1 MIFAIIKLIV
11 TIGKLCFAAYFG
23 YKFLSG
29 DKCKRETVWYGIA
42 TALFII

>member
-1 MIFAIIKLIV
+1 MLLIIRLITAIV
-11 TIGKLCFAAYFG
+11 KLCFAMYFM

-29 DKCKRETVWYGIA
+29 DKNKRETIWYGIA